1 MEFKLAEDVNRMAK
15 DFVTSCDMR
24 LGAVKDIFKDT
35 HQTLNRFHKD
45 RMDMGQ
51 QQHKDLSHFVAQIQD
66 TVEHMRHETQNL
78 MEKFH
83 EGQGQIR
90 RQIGKMHESMQ
101 SMFCALQARK
111 QGKPMPASFR
121 ASQEPSAKHEPKPKK
136 KAHAK

>member
-24 LGAVKDIFKDT
+24 LGAVEDIFKDT
-35 HQTLNRFHKD
+35 HQCINRFHKD

-51 QQHKDLSHFVAQIQD
+51 QQQKDLSHFVAQIQE

-83 EGQGQIR
+83 EAQGQTR
-90 RQIGKMHESMQ
+90 RQIGKMHDTMQ
-101 SMFCALQARK
+101 AMFSALAARK
-111 QGKPMPASFR
+111 QGKPMPAAFH
-121 ASQEPSAKHEPKPKK
+121 ASEGPSSKHEPKPKK